1 MAEHTDPD
9 LISRRIKVATALSG
23 AWPVRD
29 LAGPWPDRLAMLWT
43 RSATRAAGELGPDL
57 VGRH

>member
-1 MAEHTDPD
+1 VSAVTGAD
-9 LISRRIKVATALSG
+9 LLARQIEVATALSG